1 MADYY
6 IYAVHQEDDV
16 IKKVK
21 TCTSYS
27 TTTGPDIESEK
38 TRQTVIDD
46 IDIYSK
52 TIFTIY
58 KSSQSWKLGEL
69 VKTEE
74 VEGKKYIK
82 TKANGK
88 KCDNLDNIE
97 QY

>member
-6 IYAVHQEDDV
+6 IHAVHQEDDV
-16 IKKVK
+16 IKTVK
-21 TCTSYS
+21 TCISYS
-27 TTTGPDIESEK
+27 TITGPNNESEK

-46 IDIYSK
+46 IDDKSK

-58 KSSQSWKLGEL
+58 KNYKNWELGEL
-69 VKTEE
+69 VKTEKID
-74 VEGKKYIK
+74 GKKYIK